1 MITVPPLI
9 IWGQDDWM
17 GAFEIGIAA
26 LNSIDDSRLVF
37 AEHVRPL
44 PPSEH
49 LETYTVQGLNFLQR
63 T

>member
-9 IWGQDDWM
+9 IWERDDWM

-26 LNSIDDSRLVF
+26 LNSSDDSWLVF

-49 LETYTVQGLNFLQR
+49 LEAYTV
-63 T
+63 